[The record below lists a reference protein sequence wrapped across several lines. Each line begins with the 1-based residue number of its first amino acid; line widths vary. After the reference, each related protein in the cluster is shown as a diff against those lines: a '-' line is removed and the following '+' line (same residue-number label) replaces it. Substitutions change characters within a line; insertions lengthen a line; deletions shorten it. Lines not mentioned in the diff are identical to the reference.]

1 LRCVRNFQR
10 PYLSLIAVATLLAGC
25 ETHLTVDLTD
35 GPTDGAQE
43 VVLDID
49 SITLLAED
57 NSTVTLA
64 IDDPGPVDLLAFRNG
79 QALRLIDDES
89 VSPDTFVGIALNFA
103 STGSFVTLEDGT
115 EATINVPTTRT
126 FADIDLV
133 LGEFESESLVID
145 LNLRFSLA
153 DTGSG
158 DFDLDPVVRAVRPS
172 EAGTITGIV
181 TAAIVEST
189 ACRAGRP
196 IGTGVAVYAFSGS
209 NVTPADYV
217 GQATLVAADD
227 VEPDTA
233 SGGYRYELHFLPAGS
248 YTLALTCQADA
259 DDPATDDAV
268 TFTASGN
275 ASVSATGTVQFNF
288 F

>member
-10 PYLSLIAVATLLAGC
+10 LHLSLIAVAALLAGC

-43 VVLDID
+43 AVLDID

-89 VSPDTFVGIALNFA
+89 VSPDRFVGIALNFA
-103 STGSFVTLEDGT
+103 STGSFVTLEDGS

-172 EAGTITGIV
+172 EAGTITGLV
-181 TAAIVEST
+181 ATAIVEST

-217 GQATLVAADD
+217 GQTNLVAADD
-227 VEPDTA
+227 VEPDTS
-233 SGGYRYELHFLPAGS
+233 SGAYRYELHFLPAGS

-275 ASVSATGTVQFNF
+275 ASVPAAGTVQFNF

>member
-1 LRCVRNFQR
+1 MRHVRNSNPLHLPLFAAFAL
-10 PYLSLIAVATLLAGC
+10 LSGC

-43 VVLDID
+43 AVLAID

-57 NSTVTLA
+57 NSTITLA

-79 QALRLIDDES
+79 ETLRLIGDET
-89 VSPDTFVGIALNFA
+89 VRPDRFTGIALNFA
-103 STGSFVTLEDGT
+103 STGSFVTLDDGS
-115 EATINVPTTRT
+115 EAAINVPATRT

-172 EAGTITGIV
+172 EAGTVTGIV
-181 TAAIVEST
+181 TAALVEST

-217 GQATLVAADD
+217 GQANLVGADD
-227 VEPDTA
+227 VEPDPA
-233 SGGYRYELHFLPAGS
+233 SGAYRYELHFLPAGS